1 MSANNAA
8 WTFWLSL
15 IIWAGLY
22 AWSFMA
28 FTLTEAT
35 GDGFTRGS
43 NRIGQFLMFQLAA
56 GLIAIFVW
64 RKSTHVTAS
73 ANRWLARLPVALFLL
88 LILSVAAFFIYGIF
102 FV

>member
-1 MSANNAA
+1 MPAHNTA

-15 IIWAGLY
+15 LVWAGLY
-22 AWSFMA
+22 AWSFVA
-28 FTLTEAT
+28 FAQTEAT
-35 GDGFTRGS
+35 GDGFTRGA

-64 RKSTHVTAS
+64 RMSNQVSKSAI
-73 ANRWLARLPVALFLL
+73 RWLARLPVALFLI
-88 LILSVAAFFIYGIF
+88 LILSIAAFFIYGIF

>member
-28 FTLTEAT
+28 LTLTEAT

-43 NRIGQFLMFQLAA
+43 NRIGQFLMFQMAA
-56 GLIAIFVW
+56 GLTAIFVW
-64 RKSTHVTAS
+64 RKSNDLSAS
-73 ANRWLARLPVALFLL
+73 ALRWLARLPVALSLL
-88 LILSVAAFFIYGIF
+88 LITGIAAFFIYGIF
-102 FV
+102 FI